1 MEIRSRLSG
10 DILKL
15 KLRGH
20 LDSVSAEDFYSYL
33 KSKWEEGI
41 RKFLFSCEELEYIES
56 EGICVL
62 ARFENFLKNRGASSA
77 YCLFNEECKTL
88 LSFLGFGRSIAFFE
102 DLQRAE
108 EYLSLIKIQDQRR
121 NRSAS
126 TPISRIKKNSPV
138 QFYSSGSSPKDTI
151 SRDSRSMYVPEIQ
164 TVPEVELEIE
174 SNKPQKI
181 SEPENLKTENPHS
194 ISSQSQRL
202 QAFLSEQKELKES
215 PVSQKE
221 VSVFSENA
229 SLSDVSSAS
238 FVSDRSSEVYS
249 AKSVLE
255 KAIQNERN
263 FPKRIIYCG
272 ACSSRIRVSKPG
284 RYQCPACR
292 IQFDLNTMD
301 GVRYLEKL
309 IGT

>member
-77 YCLFNEECKTL
+77 YCAFNEECKTL

-102 DLQRAE
+102 DPQRAE
-108 EYLSLIKIQDQRR
+108 EYLSLIKIQDRRR
-121 NRSAS
+121 NRPAS
-126 TPISRIKKNSPV
+126 TSTSRIKRNSPV
-138 QFYSSGSSPKDTI
+138 QFYSSGSSPKGAT
-151 SRDSRSMYVPEIQ
+151 SHGSRSYVPEIQ
-164 TVPEVELEIE
+164 TVPELEIE
-174 SNKPQKI
+174 SDKTQKI
-181 SEPENLKTENPHS
+181 SEPETLKTEDPHG

-202 QAFLSEQKELKES
+202 RAFLNEEKEKKEPS
-215 PVSQKE
+215 ISQEE
-221 VSVFSENA
+221 VSVFSENS
-229 SLSDVSSAS
+229 SLSDVTES
-238 FVSDRSSEVYS
+238 FVSDKSSEVYS
-249 AKSVLE
+249 VKSVFE
-255 KAIQNERN
+255 KAIQTERN

-284 RYQCPACR
+284 RYRCPACQ

>member
-77 YCLFNEECKTL
+77 YCAFNEECKTL

-126 TPISRIKKNSPV
+126 TPISRIKKILRYNFILPV
-138 QFYSSGSSPKDTI
+138 
-151 SRDSRSMYVPEIQ
+151 
-164 TVPEVELEIE
+164 LL
-174 SNKPQKI
+174 QKI
-181 SEPENLKTENPHS
+181 RFPVIPARCMFLRFRPFPKLNLKSN
-194 ISSQSQRL
+194 QR
-202 QAFLSEQKELKES
+202 SLK
-215 PVSQKE
+215 K
-221 VSVFSENA
+221 
-229 SLSDVSSAS
+229 
-238 FVSDRSSEVYS
+238 
-249 AKSVLE
+249 
-255 KAIQNERN
+255 
-263 FPKRIIYCG
+263 FPSRRI
-272 ACSSRIRVSKPG
+272 
-284 RYQCPACR
+284 
-292 IQFDLNTMD
+292 
-301 GVRYLEKL
+301 
-309 IGT
+309 